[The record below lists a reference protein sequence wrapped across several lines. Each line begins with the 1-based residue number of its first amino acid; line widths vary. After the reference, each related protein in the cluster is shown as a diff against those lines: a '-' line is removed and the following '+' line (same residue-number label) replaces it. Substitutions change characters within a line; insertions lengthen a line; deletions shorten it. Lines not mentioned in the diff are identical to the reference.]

1 MTRAM
6 PRRLRGVK
14 QLSEPQQGAAINDW
28 SIRSLNAGAD
38 GLVEHPRR
46 DATCRIVWKPDIH
59 QVSFAACGAEH
70 FKRCSEQRV
79 EGVAEF

>member
-1 MTRAM
+1 MARAM

-14 QLSEPQQGAAINDW
+14 QLSEPQQGTAINNW
-28 SIRSLNAGAD
+28 SFQSLNAGAD

>member
-1 MTRAM
+1 MT
-6 PRRLRGVK
+6 RRLRGVK

-28 SIRSLNAGAD
+28 SLCSLNAGAD

-46 DATCRIVWKPDIH
+46 DATCRIVWKSDVH
-59 QVSFAACGAEH
+59 QVPFAPGNAEH

-79 EGVAEF
+79 EGIPEF